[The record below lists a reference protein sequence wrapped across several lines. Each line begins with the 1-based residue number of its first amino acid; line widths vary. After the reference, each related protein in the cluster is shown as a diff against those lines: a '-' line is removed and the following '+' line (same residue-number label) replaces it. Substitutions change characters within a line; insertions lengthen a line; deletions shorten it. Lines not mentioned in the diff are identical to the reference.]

1 MVELKQDRQI
11 YNITEIELKK
21 LGITKDDILR
31 AISIGTANALKWKEY
46 SSAEIISAIASG
58 SKAAIQSV

>member
-46 SSAEIISAIASG
+46 SSAEIISAIA
-58 SKAAIQSV
+58 A